1 MTSVPATVADF
12 DHGVVAEVL
21 ARHACNVTAAARD
34 LGVPST
40 DLRRLLWAVPS
51 LQDQAFEVSEARIDL
66 AERNIGEALGSAD
79 ARERL
84 AASMFTLRNS
94 HRARRRGWITSSSSV
109 AELSVSAGPQP
120 ELVFRWREPGDG
132 RDAEI
137 ARLEEEGKRVV
148 TIGWGDPDDGATIE
162 RDGRRIRLP
171 RYDDGRG
178 DCVDGA
184 VAAPTV
190 LIEHEHEH
198 AEAVRPE
205 PEPEPAVLTEAAEA
219 EAAEAE
225 AAEAA
230 AARYERERV
239 DAWIRRGVIDYPLAF
254 CFGCRK
260 QVVAGQEWV
269 DVSNGDANAGTR
281 FHRACH
287 EVWRGEREAAAR
299 EALGLT
305 R

>member
-1 MTSVPATVADF
+1 M
-12 DHGVVAEVL
+12 GL
-21 ARHACNVTAAARD
+21 
-34 LGVPST
+34 
-40 DLRRLLWAVPS
+40 
-51 LQDQAFEVSEARIDL
+51 
-66 AERNIGEALGSAD
+66 
-79 ARERL
+79 
-84 AASMFTLRNS
+84 
-94 HRARRRGWITSSSSV
+94 
-109 AELSVSAGPQP
+109 
-120 ELVFRWREPGDG
+120 
-132 RDAEI
+132 
-137 ARLEEEGKRVV
+137 
-148 TIGWGDPDDGATIE
+148 TIE
-162 RDGRRIRLP
+162 RDGRRIQLP

-190 LIEHEHEH
+190 LIEHEH

-219 EAAEAE
+219 
-225 AAEAA
+225 A
-230 AARYERERV
+230 AARYDRERV

-269 DVSNGDANAGTR
+269 DVSNGDANARTR